1 MRTISGPRALGAR
14 SLPRWVHPGAWW
26 VWALA
31 LAFAASRTTNPFLL
45 LGIVAAAGVVVHRRR
60 PDAPWARSFRFFL
73 MIGAVIIVI
82 RVLAQAVLGAS
93 FGTVLVME
101 LPGIM
106 LPSFMAGLT
115 LGGPIYLES
124 LLGAL
129 YDGMRLATIIA
140 CVGAA
145 NSLASPTRLL
155 KSIPAALYEV
165 GVAVVVAISFVP
177 RLIEQVLSTRQ
188 TRRLRGR
195 STRGVRAL
203 AGSAVPVLHGALEGS
218 VVLAAAMDSRGY
230 GRTAPVSSLNR
241 RVTSASMLIGLVCVI
256 VGTYGLLAPGMPAAA
271 AVLFVALGLGGAL
284 LGMWWAGRSS
294 VRTVYRPDP
303 WWAPEWLLALC
314 AVVVIA
320 AFTVV
325 GSTTPV
331 ALDPSTFPPMVP
343 SLPLLCVIA
352 LIAAATPGWFTPRPP
367 LLVPTPARVEVSA

>member
-1 MRTISGPRALGAR
+1 MMPVTGPRAIGAH

-45 LGIVAAAGVVVHRRR
+45 VGIVVAAGVVVRRRR
-60 PDAPWARSFRFFL
+60 PDAPWARSFSFFL
-73 MIGAVIIVI
+73 VLGAFIIAI
-82 RVLAQAVLGAS
+82 RVLAQALLGAS
-93 FGTVLVME
+93 FGTVLVVD
-101 LPGIM
+101 LPHIT

-115 LGGPIYLES
+115 LGGPVYAES

-140 CVGAA
+140 CIGAA

-155 KSIPAALYEV
+155 KSMPAALYEI

-177 RLIEQVLSTRQ
+177 RLVEHVVSSRQ

-195 STRGVRAL
+195 STRGVRAI

-230 GRTAPVSSLNR
+230 GRRAPVSTLTR
-241 RVTSASMLIGLVCVI
+241 RITSAAMLIGLVCVI
-256 VGTYGLLAPGMPAAA
+256 VGTYGLLSPGMPAA
-271 AVLFVALGLGGAL
+271 LGLGFVLLGLVGAL
-284 LGMWWAGRSS
+284 TGLWWAARSS

-303 WWAPEWLLALC
+303 WWTPEWLLTLC

-320 AFTVV
+320 AFVTV
-325 GSTTPV
+325 GSVAPA
-331 ALDPSTFPPMVP
+331 ALDPSTFPPVIP
-343 SLPLLCVIA
+343 ALPLACVIA
-352 LIAAATPGWFTPRPP
+352 LIGAAAPAWFTPRPP
-367 LLVPTPARVEVSA
+367 LLTPASEPIEVLA